1 MMTHSPP
8 SGQQSNFPSSA
19 ADAVPW
25 WWRHE
30 DEDGTEIPG
39 TERQEFASRAEAETW
54 LGEHFADL
62 ADDGVAA
69 VTLFEGDREVFGP
82 MSLAEG

>member
-1 MMTHSPP
+1 MTHSPE
-8 SGQQSNFPSSA
+8 SNFPSASDA
-19 ADAVPW
+19 TAVPW

-30 DEDGTEIPG
+30 DESGTEILQDP
-39 TERQEFASRAEAETW
+39 RQEFASRSEAETW
-54 LGEHFADL
+54 LGTAFADL

>member
-1 MMTHSPP
+1 MTNIP
-8 SGQQSNFPSSA
+8 QSNFPSASA

-30 DEDGTEIPG
+30 DEDGTEIPAD
-39 TERQEFASRAEAETW
+39 RQEFTSRGEAETW

-69 VTLFEGDREVFGP
+69 VTLFEGEREVFGP